1 MESSAREKRH
11 HPAPLPVSNAVPS
24 RSCRFSATAR
34 VLGLRCSCEAAV
46 AWDGLWS
53 KINELG
59 NVLLIVNRPT
69 E

>member
-24 RSCRFSATAR
+24 RSCRFSA
-34 VLGLRCSCEAAV
+34 GLRCSYETAV